1 MEQHVSRFQEQ
12 VALFLGAGVLVGL
25 GIGRRRPGWGGI
37 ALAGMSAFLLLRGLD
52 WLRPKS
58 DFTDDEITPTDFDV
72 VEEGSEESFA
82 ASDPP
87 SWVLG
92 AR

>member
-1 MEQHVSRFQEQ
+1 MQHISRFQEQ
-12 VALFLGAGVLVGL
+12 TALFIGAGVLVGL
-25 GIGRRRPGWGGI
+25 GIGGRRPGWGGI
-37 ALAGMSAFLLLRGLD
+37 ALAGLGVLALRGGLD
-52 WLRPKS
+52 WLRTKS
-58 DFTDDEITPTDFDV
+58 DFSDEEITPTDFDIV
-72 VEEGSEESFA
+72 TEESEESFP

>member
-1 MEQHVSRFQEQ
+1 MQNHVSRFQEQ

-37 ALAGMSAFLLLRGLD
+37 ALAGLGAALLTGGMD
-52 WLRPKS
+52 WLRTKP
-58 DFTDDEITPTDFDV
+58 DFAADEITPTDFDPV
-72 VEEGSEESFA
+72 DEGSEESFP
-82 ASDPP
+82 ASDAPA
-87 SWVLG
+87 WVLG